1 MNKVKVA
8 LVTGASRGIGA
19 ATAIQLGAQGIS
31 VAVGYRKNFE
41 QAQKVVSAIVEL
53 GGSAVSMQLDILNR
67 QNIKEIIL
75 RINDTIG
82 KVNIL
87 VNNAAI
93 AQEKPFLNI
102 TDFEWDEMLKSNLS
116 GPFTCI
122 QEVLP
127 EMIEMGWGRIVNI
140 ASVGGQWGGIN
151 QIHYASAKAGL
162 IGLTRSIAKTFS
174 IYGITCNA
182 ISPGLIKTDMSASEL
197 TTESGKEKIK
207 QIPVGRLGIP
217 EDIASS
223 VSYLVSDEASYV
235 TGQTINLNGGMY
247 FG

>member
-1 MNKVKVA
+1 MKVLITGGAGLLATEHAIALAEYGAKVYLSDFNIAKCEEAVDKLKEMGINVIA
-8 LVTGASRGIGA
+8 LHGDVTSKQSWQD
-19 ATAIQLGAQGIS
+19 TL
-31 VAVGYRKNFE
+31 
-41 QAQKVVSAIVEL
+41 
-53 GGSAVSMQLDILNR
+53 
-67 QNIKEIIL
+67 
-75 RINDTIG
+75 DTIQ
-82 KVNIL
+82 KNELKIDIL

-207 QIPVGRLGIP
+207 HIPVGRLGIP